1 MYASAEMEARLN
13 DTSYAV
19 LSLIALGGPATPYDL
34 KRAAGL
40 TVGNFW
46 SLHQAQ
52 LYSEPR
58 RLAAAGYVTEERERG
73 GRRRRTY
80 SITAAGEAA
89 LERWVA
95 EPTADFTELRD
106 PALLRLF
113 MGASPSPLARVQ
125 ADAHRQ
131 RLEQYEQMATGEMAA
146 GPRRALEAGL
156 RHEREWV
163 SFWEGLAESKG

>member
-1 MYASAEMEARLN
+1 MAARLN

-19 LSLIALGGPATPYDL
+19 LGLISLIGPATPYDL
-34 KRAAGL
+34 KRAAAES
-40 TVGNFW
+40 VGYFW
-46 SLHQAQ
+46 TLHQAQ

-58 RLAAAGYVTEERERG
+58 RLAAAGYVTERRERS

-80 SITAAGEAA
+80 AITRAGSAA

-95 EPTADFTELRD
+95 EPTDDFTELRD

-113 MGASPSPLARVQ
+113 MGAPSGPLARVQ
-125 ADAHRQ
+125 ADVHRR
-131 RLEQYEQMATGEMAA
+131 RLEQYEQLAAGEMAA
-146 GPRRALEAGL
+146 GARRALDAGL

-163 SFWEGLAESKG
+163 GFWEELAEHGR